1 MERCS
6 LEVCSNSL
14 QSALAAQ
21 EGGADRVE
29 LCSVLGCGGV
39 TPSYG
44 MIARARKVLSIRINV
59 LIRPREG
66 NFVYDDRD
74 AAVVE
79 EDIRACAALGVDG
92 VVLGAL
98 TPQGTVDRSLM
109 ERWIR
114 VARECGLSVTFH
126 RAIDESRDVMEALDS
141 VLELGCDCLLTSGGM
156 PSAPQAA
163 EIIRRMADRAG
174 SRLCIMPG
182 SGVNPENAA
191 ELVRTTGV
199 RYIHSSA
206 RKSRPAESGTG
217 FSDASVV
224 RAIRTSLDALL

>member
-1 MERCS
+1 MKKCS
-6 LEVCSNSL
+6 LEVCSNSI

-44 MIARARKVLSIRINV
+44 MIAQARKSLTIKVNV
-59 LIRPREG
+59 LVRPREG
-66 NFVYDDRD
+66 NFVYDSRE

-98 TPQGTVDRSLM
+98 TQEGTVDRLLM
-109 ERWIR
+109 ERWMRI
-114 VARECGLSVTFH
+114 AHGCGLSVTFH
-126 RAIDESRDVMEALDS
+126 RAIDESRDVMEALES
-141 VLELGCDCLLTSGGM
+141 VLELGCDCVLTSGGM
-156 PSAPQAA
+156 PTAPQGA
-163 EIIRRMADRAG
+163 EMIRRMVQRAG
-174 SRLCIMPG
+174 DRLCIMPG
-182 SGVNPENAA
+182 AGVNPQNAA
-191 ELVRTTGV
+191 ALASETGV
-199 RYIHSSA
+199 AFIHSSA
-206 RKSRPAESGTG
+206 RKSRPAESGAG

-224 RAIRTSLDALL
+224 RAIRTALDMLL